1 MILLQA
7 VLNTVLK
14 INFFL
19 SFGQRGREAVVS
31 FDHQNN
37 CPRKFLKSV
46 NPSRNR
52 SGNKSTTDCHPR
64 TVWLSY
70 QITSSPAIPMVK
82 HKHTLADIL
91 GLCESEPTVLKQ
103 YVQVHRM
110 ELTFEFLRGN
120 ILSWRLKFVFPPFHL
135 HGLSLG
141 HFTFPQPIRPTKG
154 REGRGKTEQFF
165 FLPISTSVPR

>member
-1 MILLQA
+1 MILFQA

-19 SFGQRGREAVVS
+19 SFGQRGRDAVVS

-82 HKHTLADIL
+82 QKHTLAHIL

-110 ELTFEFLRGN
+110 ELTFKFLRGN

-135 HGLSLG
+135 RGLSLG
-141 HFTFPQPIRPTKG
+141 HLTFPLTHSPNN
-154 REGRGKTEQFF
+154 RERGK
-165 FLPISTSVPR
+165 R